1 MVWLGKTGRVCTIG
15 FDKFVAVF
23 FFFRLPLSPK
33 NITFLCLLL
42 FRGSQREIKVF
53 EANNLSKPIATQV
66 IDVSPSVLVPYYDE
80 DTSVL
85 FLWGRVSNSIFLV

>member
-15 FDKFVAVF
+15 FDKFVAL
-23 FFFRLPLSPK
+23 LPSSFPK
-33 NITFLCLLL
+33 KHNLCLLL

>member
-1 MVWLGKTGRVCTIG
+1 VS
-15 FDKFVAVF
+15 FFV
-23 FFFRLPLSPK
+23 
-33 NITFLCLLL
+33 

-53 EANNLSKPIATQV
+53 EANNLSKSIATQV